1 MTGNVHF
8 SDFKP
13 FKTHFAMQFSK
24 FTFLLSFLLTAFTV
38 ASFAQDELSK
48 AEVKEW
54 KKKLKKM
61 DVMEF
66 KDFVERHSD
75 KKRQYDALSSQ
86 FRKNNKILSDLEAQ
100 LRALQDF
107 VQAELA
113 KLEGGGGNGGASA
126 STNNSSTTAP
136 DYSKGTVWRVQV
148 GAFKNNTLEKYINH
162 NRFHAEVDADGKK
175 KYTICTFWEK
185 EYDQANQFKR
195 FLRELGVTDAWVVSY
210 RDGQRIDIKDA
221 LEARYKE
228 QQESNQTPEGGAE
241 NGGSNETAPAN
252 DDEDDW

>member
-1 MTGNVHF
+1 
-8 SDFKP
+8 
-13 FKTHFAMQFSK
+13 MQFTK
-24 FTFLLSFLLTAFTV
+24 FTLLLSLLLTAFTV
-38 ASFAQDELSK
+38 VSFAQDELSK
-48 AEVKEW
+48 AEQKEW

-66 KDFVERHSD
+66 KDFVERHAD

-86 FRKNNKILSDLEAQ
+86 FRKNNKILSELEEH
-100 LRALQDF
+100 LRALQDS

-113 KLEGGGGNGGASA
+113 KIESGGNSGGSTAAATSGGGA
-126 STNNSSTTAP
+126 TTAP

-221 LEARYKE
+221 LESRYKE
-228 QQESNQTPEGGAE
+228 QQEANQTPEGGAE
-241 NGGSNETAPAN
+241 NGGSNETAPAPAPAN